1 MSKKFYVPIEMTKA
15 YVRENEIYA
24 TVNGEIIR
32 ITPDMIKKIIRNGV
46 VTEVYF
52 SEVKNKEIY
61 DEYMRSVCREEK
73 ALEREDR
80 CWIPNGKGKIVRCTG
95 NCASCEHRN
104 ENAML
109 SIEVAEENGGLNLE
123 ATNEKPDAIVE
134 DAELLKALWERVGE
148 LCDEDQTIIKMFS
161 NGASE
166 REIATKV
173 NLSQKGVNKRKKAL
187 FELLKNYLK
196 DFF

>member
-1 MSKKFYVPIEMTKA
+1 MYYVPIEMTKE
-15 YVRENEIYA
+15 YVRKNEIYT

-52 SEVKNKEIY
+52 SEVESKEVY
-61 DEYMRSVCREEK
+61 DEYMRSVWREEK

-80 CWIPNGKGKIVRCTG
+80 CMVSNGKGKIVRCTG

-104 ENAML
+104 ENSML
-109 SIEVAEENGGLNLE
+109 SIETAEENGGLNIE
-123 ATNEKPDAIVE
+123 DKNARPDTIVE
-134 DAELLKALWERVGE
+134 DAELLKALWERIDE
-148 LCDEDQTIIKMFS
+148 LCDEDQTILKMFS

-166 REIATKV
+166 REISAAV